1 MDERR
6 VPPRADSFSVD
17 RRSFLKVSAGS
28 MAAMAV
34 HSAYTLDTL
43 AQEDHPVLT
52 GRQFLTNEQAETIE
66 ALAEQFW
73 PTTDDSPGGRDAG
86 VVHYIDNALAGAY
99 QEYKQVY
106 RTGIDWLDDAAQREY
121 GSVFRQLSSEDQTAL
136 ITAIFDADEDDAV
149 PALATPENIEIEGI
163 PLVDVTP
170 VVIEPEPEGT
180 GRTQVAGLQAPTI
193 STLQEFMSLALN
205 HTMEGLFSDPVYGG
219 NRDFAGWRAVGY
231 PGAHYLYTEEEQQS
245 FEPLNKPIQS
255 LADL

>member
-1 MDERR
+1 
-6 VPPRADSFSVD
+6 
-17 RRSFLKVSAGS
+17 
-28 MAAMAV
+28 MAV
-34 HSAYTLDTL
+34 HSAYTLDAL
-43 AQEDHPVLT
+43 AQDDPALT
-52 GRQFLTNEQAETIE
+52 GRQFFTSGQAETIE

-73 PTTDDSPGGRDAG
+73 PTTEDSPGGRDAG
-86 VVHYIDNALAGAY
+86 VMYYIDNALAGAY
-99 QEYKQVY
+99 QEYKEVY

-136 ITAIFDADEDDAV
+136 ITAIFEADDEEQAA
-149 PALATPENIEIEGI
+149 PGLATPEQIEVEGI

-170 VVIEPEPEGT
+170 VVVEPEPEGT

-193 STLQEFMSLALN
+193 ASLPEFMSLVLT